1 MRKITVQFVVTVD
14 IEMKDDAVLDDVLSD
29 MDYNFKSLSD
39 NAEVI
44 QTEIEAYE
52 IINNIPFKG
61 N

>member
-39 NAEVI
+39 DAEVI